1 MESNELNAASLKR
14 ELDWLS
20 DVINRR
26 CTIYFNHEGDKTEIS
41 SIKAPDLSFDT
52 SVFAETIKKLK
63 LTFEDRLITILT
75 LAPHIRPQLLD
86 VFFTKNST
94 YDRGFSEFGGIKGD
108 NFGGFLPTGETVAFI
123 LGADNIN
130 TRINIFKIFD
140 SSHVFY
146 KRKVLKLDITKDNE
160 PWLSG
165 ALIIDPDYFDLFTIG
180 KTHKPTFS
188 SKFPATLIDIKSEWS
203 DLVLDPVVKNQ
214 VEHIYAWIKHNDLIM
229 NGWEMKDKIKPGYRA
244 LFYGPPGTGKTF
256 TAGLIGKYTKKDVYK
271 IDISMMVS
279 KWVGETEKNLAR
291 VFDMAENKDWILFFD
306 EADSLFGKRS
316 GGGSSQDRYSNQEVS
331 YLLQRTEEYPGT
343 VILSSN
349 LKGNIDDAFI
359 RRFQSMIYFATP
371 NEKERLIL
379 WQKAFA
385 GRINVAE
392 EVDLKQISKDFV
404 ISGGAIVN
412 VLKFCAIKAAQKK
425 SPVISNEDLI
435 EGIKSE
441 FLKEGKTL

>member
-1 MESNELNAASLKR
+1 MESNELNAASLTR
-14 ELDWLS
+14 ELDWLTE
-20 DVINRR
+20 VISRR
-26 CTIYFNHEGDKTEIS
+26 FAIYFNQEGDKTEIA

-52 SVFAETIKKLK
+52 SVFAETIKKLN
-63 LTFEDRLITILT
+63 LSFEERLITILT
-75 LAPHIRPQLLD
+75 LAPHVRPQLLD

-123 LGADNIN
+123 LGADNVS
-130 TRINIFKIFD
+130 TRIKILQIFD

-165 ALIIDPDYFDLFTIG
+165 ALTLDPDYFDLFTIG

-188 SKFPATLIDIKSEWS
+188 SKFPATLIDIKSDWS
-203 DLVLDPVVKNQ
+203 DLVLDPIVKSQ
-214 VEHIYAWIKHNDLIM
+214 VDHIYTWIKHNDLIM
-229 NGWEMKDKIKPGYRA
+229 NGWDMKDKIKPGYRA

-256 TAGLIGKYTKKDVYK
+256 TAGLIGKSTGRDVYK

-316 GGGSSQDRYSNQEVS
+316 DGGSSQDRYSNQEVS
-331 YLLQRTEEYPGT
+331 YLLQRTEEYQGT

-359 RRFQSMIYFATP
+359 RRFQSMIYFAMP
-371 NEKERLIL
+371 SEKERLVL
-379 WQKAFA
+379 WQKAFE

-392 EVDLKQISKDFV
+392 DVDLKQISKEFV

-441 FLKEGKTL
+441 FLKEGITV